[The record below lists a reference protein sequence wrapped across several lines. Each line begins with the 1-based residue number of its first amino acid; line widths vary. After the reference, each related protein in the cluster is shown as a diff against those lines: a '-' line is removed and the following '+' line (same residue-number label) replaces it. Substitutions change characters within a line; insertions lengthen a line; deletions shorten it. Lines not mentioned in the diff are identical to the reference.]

1 MNRPFNVPIALP
13 RGPEHYW
20 SVAKKFGAKG
30 FTLGE
35 LAGCTNGVAYS
46 TVKNWLYD
54 MLKVGAI
61 KTIGAR
67 KGPVGGAVQNLY
79 AVALKAMKAPVQR
92 RSDYQGVRG
101 KTQQQVWTAMRTL
114 GTFSLVELTAA
125 ASTPEHPVKPRTAEE
140 YVRRLTNAGVLAVV
154 EPYAKGKP
162 GATGARAGTWRLV
175 KRADTGPL
183 APKVFNASIVFDA
196 NTQKIV
202 GESEVAHG

>member
-20 SVAKKFGAKG
+20 SVANKFGAKG

-79 AVALKAMKAPVQR
+79 AVALKAMKAPCNVARTIRACAAR
-92 RSDYQGVRG
+92 RSNRSG
-101 KTQQQVWTAMRTL
+101 
-114 GTFSLVELTAA
+114 
-125 ASTPEHPVKPRTAEE
+125 
-140 YVRRLTNAGVLAVV
+140 RRC
-154 EPYAKGKP
+154 
-162 GATGARAGTWRLV
+162 ARS
-175 KRADTGPL
+175 GP
-183 APKVFNASIVFDA
+183 SR
-196 NTQKIV
+196 
-202 GESEVAHG
+202 SSS